1 LCDNDVLLYWNKVH
15 LSSLA
20 DLKKAIGPTRA
31 SVRVWRNG
39 KEFDAILAGGPLG
52 VRVDP
57 RPVAE
62 AIRTQRQFDSLLAK
76 RGTGHKRLP
85 GTLHEVRALARLV
98 PDATVLTGSAAS
110 EQQLELL
117 NKGNG
122 LKRYR
127 LLHFATH
134 GEALEDDPERSALI
148 LAQDRLP
155 DPLEQARQGKKV
167 YNGRL
172 TVRTMRQ
179 QWKLDAD
186 LVVLSACQTALGQDA
201 GGEGLLGFAQTLLG
215 KGARSVVL
223 SRWQVD
229 DTATALLMVRFY
241 ENLLGKRKELKAP
254 LPRAQALAQAKRWL
268 RELSRKEAERL
279 AGELSGGLPN
289 GTGTPRGKVVPLK
302 VVAKKP
308 AKLPAGE
315 RPFEHPFYWAAFV
328 LVGDPD

>member
-1 LCDNDVLLYWNKVH
+1 VEG
-15 LSSLA
+15 A
-20 DLKKAIGPTRA
+20 A
-31 SVRVWRNG
+31 
-39 KEFDAILAGGPLG
+39 LG
-52 VRVDP
+52 VKVDP
-57 RPVAE
+57 RPAAE
-62 AIRTQRQFDSLLAK
+62 AIRSQRQFDLLLAK

-85 GTLHEVRALARLV
+85 GTLQEVRALARLV
-98 PDATVLTGSAAS
+98 HGATVLTGSAAS
-110 EQQLELL
+110 EQQVELL
-117 NKGNG
+117 NKGEG

-134 GEALEDDPERSALI
+134 GETLEDDPERSALI

-155 DPLEQARQGKKV
+155 DPLEQVRQGKKV

-201 GGEGLLGFAQTLLG
+201 GGEGLLGFAQVLLG

-229 DTATALLMVRFY
+229 DRATALLMARFY
-241 ENLLGKRKELKAP
+241 ENLLGQRKELKQPLLRAP
-254 LPRAQALAQAKRWL
+254 ALAEAKRWL
-268 RELSRKEAERL
+268 RQLGRKETERL
-279 AGELSGGLPN
+279 LRELGGGLPN

-302 VVAKKP
+302 AVAKKDV
-308 AKLPAGE
+308 KLPAGE
-315 RPFEHPFYWAAFV
+315 RPFAHPFFWAAFV